1 MYHETE
7 CGCGQHGHGEKL
19 GMGYGHGEWREH
31 HGYPGGGWGHHS
43 GSCSC
48 GCHHVGGR
56 YHGHGVFSHRH
67 FISKEEIIAKLQE
80 YLNQLQAEA
89 KGVEEH
95 IDALKK
101 ES

>member
-1 MYHETE
+1 MNHEIE
-7 CGCGQHGHGEKL
+7 CGCGQHGYVEKP
-19 GMGYGHGEWREH
+19 GMDYGHGKWHGH
-31 HGYPGGGWGHHS
+31 HYYSGGGMSHHS
-43 GSCSC
+43 RGCCC

-56 YHGHGVFSHRH
+56 YHGHGEFMQRR
-67 FISKEEIIAKLQE
+67 FISKEEIITKLQE

-95 IDALKK
+95 INALKK

>member
-7 CGCGQHGHGEKL
+7 CGCEQHGHGGGP
-19 GMGYGHGEWREH
+19 GMGHGAKWGHPGYWGWGRMH
-31 HGYPGGGWGHHS
+31 HGGG
-43 GSCSC
+43 CYY
-48 GCHHVGGR
+48 GCHHGGGM
-56 YHGHGVFSHRH
+56 HNGSHFELFGHRR
-67 FISKEEIIAKLQE
+67 FISKEEIIAHLEE
-80 YLNQLQAEA
+80 YLKQLQAEA

>member
-19 GMGYGHGEWREH
+19 GMGYGHGEWRGH
-31 HGYPGGGWGHHS
+31 HGYPGGGGRHHS
-43 GSCSC
+43 GGCCC
-48 GCHHVGGR
+48 GYHHVGGR
-56 YHGHGVFSHRH
+56 YHGHGAFIQRH
-67 FISKEEIIAKLQE
+67 FVSKEEIIAKLQE
-80 YLNQLQAEA
+80 YLNQLQTEV